1 MNILI
6 VEDEAPIRE
15 AISSFLKSNK
25 YHVIESTDGQDAW
38 EKFQK
43 QSIDLILLDINIPHI
58 NGISLCRMVREISN
72 IPIIMITAR
81 VEDIDEVIGL
91 EAGAD
96 DYIKK
101 PFSMIVLLARIKK
114 LLKNENTASLQIDD
128 ITINPEKMEVIK
140 GDNQLNFTAT
150 QFNILLELASNP
162 GVIYSRE
169 KLMNRVYSDGDLH
182 CVLDRTIDTHIKN
195 IRKQI
200 EPDVANPTYI
210 ITVIGK
216 GYKFKNV

>member
-1 MNILI
+1 M

-15 AISSFLKSNK
+15 AITAFLKSNK
-25 YHVIESTDGQDAW
+25 YAVTESADGQDAW
-38 EKFQK
+38 EKFQAH
-43 QSIDLILLDINIPHI
+43 SFDLILLDINIPQI
-58 NGISLCRMVREISN
+58 NGISLCRMIRQSSN

-114 LLKNENTASLQIDD
+114 LLKNDNAKTIQIND
-128 ITINPEKMEVIK
+128 IHINPSKMEVK
-140 GDNQLNFTAT
+140 KNDKPLDFTAT
-150 QFNILLELASNP
+150 QFNILYELATNP
-162 GVIYSRE
+162 GIIYSRE
-169 KLMNRVYSDGDLH
+169 KLMNKVYSDGDMH

-200 EPDVANPTYI
+200 ETDATDPQYI
-210 ITVIGK
+210 LTVIGK
-216 GYKFKNV
+216 GYKFKDV